1 MNTEAPTAYNN
12 SNNNNNDNNANPRQ
26 TNDAQTD
33 KRRAM
38 RKEYALLATLALV
51 QFTAVVDFLVMAP
64 LGPKLMS
71 LWGITTQEFGA
82 AVSAYVLTAGI
93 CGFIAAFFI
102 DKFDRKR
109 LLTIVFAGFT
119 VGTFA
124 CGLSPNY
131 PTLLAARVLTGV
143 FGGVIGTMVFAI
155 IADAVP
161 VERRGRAFGIATA
174 SFSLASIFGVPGGL
188 YFANLFHWHAPF
200 LILGAL
206 GIAVQV
212 LIALFVPNLTAHLSG
227 GGVGARR
234 NPLAILGAIRS
245 NPNQMRALFL
255 VFCLA
260 VGQFSVLPFL
270 TPYLVTN
277 VEILEEQLPLIYFIG
292 GLCTV
297 VTSPLIGTL
306 ADKYDKRRIYT
317 VAAIVSIAP
326 IALITNF
333 ELGVSTVL
341 VFTASSLMFVTI
353 NGRMIPSMAMI
364 QGTVTPQMRG
374 SFTSISTSVQQI
386 SSGVA
391 TFIAGFFIHKGAS
404 GLLINYNLVGWIAI
418 VFTIISIGVIHG
430 IAQIETPP
438 STERRSGA
446 SRDGRL

>member
-1 MNTEAPTAYNN
+1 MNAEASAPRDNAHKNTHKNAENGASAAEIPDERYNER
-12 SNNNNNDNNANPRQ
+12 SV
-26 TNDAQTD
+26 
-33 KRRAM
+33 M

-82 AVSAYVLTAGI
+82 AVSAYIFTAGI

-161 VERRGRAFGIATA
+161 IHRRGRAFGIATA

-206 GIAVQV
+206 GVAVQI
-212 LIALFVPNLTAHLSG
+212 LIALFVPNLTAHLASK
-227 GGVGARR
+227 GARR
-234 NPLAILGAIRS
+234 NPLAILGAIRA

-260 VGQFSVLPFL
+260 VGQFSVLPFI

-277 VEILEEQLPLIYFIG
+277 VGILEEQLPLIYFIG

-297 VTSPLIGTL
+297 VTSPLIGSL
-306 ADKYDKRRIYT
+306 SDKYDKRRIYA
-317 VAAIVSIAP
+317 VAAIVSILP

-341 VFTASSLMFVTI
+341 VFAASSLMFVTV

-374 SFTSISTSVQQI
+374 SFTSISTSVQQV

-391 TFIAGFFIHKGAS
+391 TFIAGFFIHKGAN
-404 GLLINYNLVGWIAI
+404 GLLVNYNLVGWIAI

-430 IAQIETPP
+430 IAQIETPLSP
-438 STERRSGA
+438 SSSPASTET
-446 SRDGRL
+446 

>member
-1 MNTEAPTAYNN
+1 MNTEASAARDN
-12 SNNNNNDNNANPRQ
+12 SNNDASRSQASDAPA
-26 TNDAQTD
+26 NDAQTD

-51 QFTAVVDFLVMAP
+51 QFTVVVDFLVMAP

-82 AVSAYVLTAGI
+82 VVSSYVLTAGI

-131 PTLLAARVLTGV
+131 PALLAARVLTGV

-161 VERRGRAFGIATA
+161 VERRGRAFGIATT

-206 GIAVQV
+206 GVAVQV

-227 GGVGARR
+227 GGARR
-234 NPLAILGAIRS
+234 NPLAILGAIRA

-306 ADKYDKRRIYT
+306 ADKYDKRRVYT
-317 VAAIVSIAP
+317 VAAIASIAP

-333 ELGVSTVL
+333 ELGVSTAL

-364 QGTVTPQMRG
+364 QGTVTPKMRG

-391 TFIAGFFIHKGAS
+391 TFIAGFFIHKGPN
-404 GLLINYNLVGWIAI
+404 GLLVNYNLVGWIAI

-438 STERRSGA
+438 STERRSGE